1 MFYLDKVRSIK
12 STVTIGSFN
21 VFCVVHQI
29 ISLIYERGMQFFR
42 MSPLN
47 LSVTVIYSAWF
58 MLVIPPVI
66 IGLQRISMT
75 IGLKPSIFIYV
86 FDLQYY
92 LQLLLTFGLPRHAL
106 STLRGG
112 CLQRVLL
119 GFIDLALSKRSFSC
133 C

>member
-92 LQLLLTFGLPRHAL
+92 L
-106 STLRGG
+106 
-112 CLQRVLL
+112 
-119 GFIDLALSKRSFSC
+119 
-133 C
+133 